1 MLGLSVI
8 EFASLT
14 WRQYVLKRHGFNLKR
29 SYEFEHTRAIVFMLY
44 TVNTSEKDRVSMHE
58 FWPLMTDDKELKTNS
73 FKMSLDEKNKRFE
86 QIRQLYKKENDLVN
100 AGQ

>member
-1 MLGLSVI
+1 
-8 EFASLT
+8 
-14 WRQYVLKRHGFNLKR
+14 
-29 SYEFEHTRAIVFMLY
+29 
-44 TVNTSEKDRVSMHE
+44 
-58 FWPLMTDDKELKTNS
+58 MTDDKELKTNS